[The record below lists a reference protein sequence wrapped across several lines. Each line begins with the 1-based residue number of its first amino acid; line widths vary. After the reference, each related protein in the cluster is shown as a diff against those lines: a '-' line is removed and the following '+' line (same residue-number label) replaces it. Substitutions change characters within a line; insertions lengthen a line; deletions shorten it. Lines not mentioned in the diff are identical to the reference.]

1 MTFGKRSRDLNRKQK
16 QKGHDD
22 RMARETNSTTRVE
35 RRNKAEL
42 CTKRK

>member
-22 RMARETNSTTRVE
+22 RMAR
-35 RRNKAEL
+35 
-42 CTKRK
+42 KRKKQHKKSREKK